1 MNVTKENLNNEKE
14 RIVAEILINEN
25 KDENDKE
32 NIKLKE
38 KIIKDFLDKR
48 KKSVIEETKREQK
61 LPQKKPKQIY
71 DYIIEN
77 NMKKR

>member
-14 RIVAEILINEN
+14 RIVVEILIKEN

-61 LPQKKPKQIY
+61 LPQNNPKQIY